1 MPADEANVALSRN
14 DAPNGTAPD
23 GDAPEL
29 DMSQL
34 MGLMQSLDLQ
44 KVAALAQKV
53 DLNALIGMVSQMD
66 EATLAQMQK
75 MMGGRKSGAKRELP
89 PVNGDFYD
97 LEGLLE
103 PDEAHVMKAV
113 RPFME
118 EEVEPVINEYWMR
131 DETPVDLLRNGLRQL
146 DLPTLI
152 YGKDLAT
159 REPNGSMLE
168 GIATM
173 EMARVD
179 VSTATFFG
187 VHGGLAMQS
196 LLVGGSE
203 EQKAEWLPKM
213 RTMEVIGA
221 FGLTE
226 PKVGSAVAGGLTTTC
241 RREGDEW
248 VLNGQKKWIGNATFA
263 DLVVIFARDEDDG
276 NVKGFIVRAQ
286 ENPGYHVEK
295 IQGKIALRAVENGLI
310 TLTDCRVPESDRL
323 QKVNSFRE
331 VSEILKRTRAGVA
344 WQAVGCAMG
353 AYERSV
359 KYARERK
366 QFGRSIAHF
375 QLIQDKLV
383 HMLGNVTAMQTMC
396 LRLSRLQD
404 QGRMTDA
411 QASLAKVYTAARCRD
426 TVALARDLHG
436 GNGILLEYHVA
447 RYFSDTEAIYS
458 YEGTNEINSLIV
470 GRAVTGTS
478 AFV

>member
-1 MPADEANVALSRN
+1 MADDTPQMDFAQM
-14 DAPNGTAPD
+14 G
-23 GDAPEL
+23 
-29 DMSQL
+29 QL
-34 MGLMQSLDLQ
+34 MKLVQNVDLNQ
-44 KVAALAQKV
+44 VAKLAEKV
-53 DLNALIGMVSQMD
+53 DLGALIGMVSQMD
-66 EATLAQMQK
+66 EGMLAQMQK
-75 MMGGRKSGAKRELP
+75 MMGGRKDGEEREPP

-97 LEGLLE
+97 IEGLLE
-103 PDEAHVMKAV
+103 EDEAQVMKAV
-113 RPFME
+113 RRFME
-118 EEVEPVINEYWMR
+118 DEVQPVINDYWSR
-131 DETPVDLLRNGLRQL
+131 DETPLDLLRDGLRAL

-152 YGKDLAT
+152 YGEDLAT

-168 GIATM
+168 GIVTM

-187 VHGGLAMQS
+187 VHAGLAMQS
-196 LLVGGSE
+196 LLVCGSD

-213 RTMEVIGA
+213 RNMDVIGA

-226 PKVGSAVAGGLTTTC
+226 PHVGSAVAGGLTTTC
-241 RREGDEW
+241 RREGDGPDAVW

-263 DLVVIFARDEDDG
+263 DLVVIFARDEDSGD
-276 NVKGFIVRAQ
+276 VRGFIVRAK
-286 ENPGYHVEK
+286 ENPGYAVEK
-295 IQGKIALRAVENGLI
+295 IRGKIALRAVENGLI

-323 QKVNSFRE
+323 QECHSFRD
-331 VSEILKRTRAGVA
+331 VSEVLRLTRAGVA

-353 AYERSV
+353 AYERSLD
-359 KYARERK
+359 YARTRE
-366 QFGRSIAHF
+366 QFGRPIASF

-411 QASLAKVYTAARCRD
+411 QASLAKVFTAARCRD

-436 GNGILLEYHVA
+436 GNGILLEHHVA

-470 GRAVTGTS
+470 GRAVTGIS